1 MFALLRFVSPKK
13 PQVPFKPI
21 GNKKGVDGRV
31 HLQKPEN
38 QFRLCLQQLLGRKRC
53 KQPNQKR
60 SPRLAV

>member
-38 QFRLCLQQLLGRKRC
+38 LFCLWLLSLLGSRRLL
-53 KQPNQKR
+53 QPT
-60 SPRLAV
+60 